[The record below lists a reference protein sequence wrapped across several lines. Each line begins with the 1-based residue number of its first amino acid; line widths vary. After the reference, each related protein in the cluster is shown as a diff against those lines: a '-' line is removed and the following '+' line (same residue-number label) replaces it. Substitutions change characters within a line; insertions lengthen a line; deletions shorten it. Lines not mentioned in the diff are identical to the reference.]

1 MVVHPAPG
9 HQSGTLVHALLG
21 RGGSW
26 STAGGETRPG
36 IVHRLDKGTSGL
48 IVIARNDAS
57 HRDLSAQLRDPT
69 LSRTY
74 LPLVRGQGKT
84 GAGGLGGPIRRHT
97 QGRQSM

>member
-9 HQSGTLVHALLG
+9 RPSGTLVHALLG

-26 STAGGETRPG
+26 SAVGGEVRPG

-48 IVIARNDAS
+48 IVVARNDAS
-57 HRDLSAQLRDPT
+57 HRALSAQLSDRT

-74 LPLVRGQGKT
+74 LPIARRRLPTDPGQPE
-84 GAGGLGGPIRRHT
+84 GANRRHPK
-97 QGRQSM
+97 QPKR